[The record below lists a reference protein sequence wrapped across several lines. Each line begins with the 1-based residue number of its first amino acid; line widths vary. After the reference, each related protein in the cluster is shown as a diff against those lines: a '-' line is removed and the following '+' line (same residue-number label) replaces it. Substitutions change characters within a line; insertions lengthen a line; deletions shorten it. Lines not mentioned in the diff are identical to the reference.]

1 MPRRE
6 QPTLIG
12 VNGAESP
19 MKWTVLVGSAA
30 AYFLVLVV
38 LSARQIN
45 SGGERFSKVDF
56 SQQRPS
62 LKLVL
67 RQNEP

>member
-1 MPRRE
+1 
-6 QPTLIG
+6 
-12 VNGAESP
+12 

-30 AYFLVLVV
+30 VYFLLLVV